1 MCIPFAGKSSLF
13 FCELFKVASGV
24 FFHIIGKNRTHRLR
38 QQNPICCVAKK
49 RNNNGEEPLRRAEEE
64 EEEGEGKSCSGGFG
78 GYGAVEAWTDEVV
91 DRIGGASQGCVCLA
105 CDFEIEWD

>member
-1 MCIPFAGKSSLF
+1 
-13 FCELFKVASGV
+13 
-24 FFHIIGKNRTHRLR
+24 
-38 QQNPICCVAKK
+38 VAKK

-64 EEEGEGKSCSGGFG
+64 EEKGEGKSCSGGFG

-105 CDFEIEWD
+105 CDFEIE